1 MFRSSRFVKLS
12 LFAVLGLASALAS
25 SAVNL
30 KTDASRSAVSV
41 VFRQFN
47 VPVEAKFNK
56 FSAQINFDNAR
67 PEASK
72 ASVEIDIAS
81 FDLGD
86 PDYNSEVQKKEWF
99 NGAQFPKATFVS
111 NKIKPATAGKLEVT
125 GKLTIKGK
133 TMDISFPMTV
143 KKEGALQVFEGSL
156 PIKRLAF
163 NIGEGDWRDT
173 SLVADDVVIKFRVA
187 AASQ

>member
-1 MFRSSRFVKLS
+1 MFRSPQLVKLS
-12 LFAVLGLASALAS
+12 LFTVLGLTAAMAASAA
-25 SAVNL
+25 NL
-30 KTDASRSAVSV
+30 KTDVSRSAVSA
-41 VFRQFN
+41 VFKQFN
-47 VPVEAKFNK
+47 VPVETKFNK

-111 NKIKPATAGKLEVT
+111 NKIKPVAAGKFDVT

-133 TMDISFPMTV
+133 AMDISFPMTV
-143 KKEGALQVFEGSL
+143 KKEGALQIFEGSL

-163 NIGEGDWRDT
+163 SIGEGDWRDT

-187 AASQ
+187 AGQ

>member
-1 MFRSSRFVKLS
+1 MFRSLRLAKLS
-12 LFAVLGLASALAS
+12 LFTVLALASAMAS
-25 SAVNL
+25 SAAHL
-30 KTDASRSAVSV
+30 KTDVSKSAVSV
-41 VFRQFN
+41 VFKQFN

-99 NGAQFPKATFVS
+99 NGAQFPKATFVA
-111 NKIKPATAGKLEVT
+111 NKIKPAAAGKLDVT
-125 GKLTIKGK
+125 GKLTIKGR

-173 SLVADDVVIKFRVA
+173 SLVADDVVIKFRIA
-187 AASQ
+187 AGQ

>member
-1 MFRSSRFVKLS
+1 MFHSSYTFKLP
-12 LFAVLGLASALAS
+12 LFAVLALMSALS
-25 SAVNL
+25 TSAANL
-30 KTDASRSAVSV
+30 KTDAAKSAVSA
-41 VFRQFN
+41 VFKQFN

-56 FSAQINFDNAR
+56 FSAQIDFDSGK
-67 PEASK
+67 PDASK

-99 NGAQFPKATFVS
+99 SSAHFPKATFVS
-111 NKIKPATAGKLEVT
+111 SKIKPGVAGKLDVT
-125 GKLTIKGK
+125 GKLTIKGRV
-133 TMDISFPMTV
+133 MDISFPMVV
-143 KKEGALQVFEGSL
+143 KKEGALQIFEGSL

-173 SLVADDVVIKFRVA
+173 SLVADEVVIKFRVA
-187 AASQ
+187 AGQ